1 VRKGENMMKENI
13 PDQMTAV
20 VLDSYT
26 GVNALRIERRP
37 VPQPG
42 PNEVLVKVAATPINP
57 SDLAFLDGLYGFKKP
72 TPVVPGFEGSGIVV
86 AVGSGMMGKY
96 LNGKRVACVSQE
108 RGDGVWAEYMVTT
121 TSLAFPL
128 HASVSLEQ
136 GAMSVVN
143 PLTAMAFLT
152 LAKEGR
158 HKVIVQTAAAS
169 TLGQMVNRLCKS
181 EGIQIINIVRR
192 DAQKEL
198 LKEQGAEIV
207 LNSNDANFPKH
218 LWDVCQQ
225 YQSRLAFDAVAGPLT
240 IQLLKAMPSHSKVIV
255 YGGLSYEPAQ
265 VEVGQLIFEG
275 KSIEGFWLTRWMSK
289 KSFWQSLAIW
299 QRAQKLL
306 KTDLKS
312 EIRKQYPLN
321 EVQNAIKEY
330 QSQMTGGKILLRP
343 TL

>member
-1 VRKGENMMKENI
+1 MMRENI

-42 PNEVLVKVAATPINP
+42 PNELLVKVAATPINP
-57 SDLAFLDGLYGFKKP
+57 SDLAFLEGLYGFKKP
-72 TPVVPGFEGSGIVV
+72 TPVVPGFEGSGTVV
-86 AVGSGMMGKY
+86 SVGSGMMGRY
-96 LNGKRVACVSQE
+96 LHGKRVACVSQE
-108 RGDGVWAEYMVTT
+108 RGDGVWAEYMLTT

-128 HASVSLEQ
+128 DASVSLEQ

-169 TLGQMVNRLCKS
+169 ALGQMVNRLCES

-192 DAQKEL
+192 EAQKEL

-207 LNSNDANFPKH
+207 LNSGDANFSQH
-218 LWDVCQQ
+218 LRDVCQQ
-225 YQSRLAFDAVAGPLT
+225 YQSRIAFDAVAGPLT
-240 IQLLKAMPSHSKVIV
+240 SQLLKAMPSHSKVIV
-255 YGGLSYEPAQ
+255 YGGLSYEPVQA
-265 VEVGQLIFEG
+265 EPGQLIFEG
-275 KSIEGFWLTRWMSK
+275 KSIEGFWLTTWFSK
-289 KSFWQSLAIW
+289 KNFLYNLVTW
-299 QRAQKLL
+299 QRAQKLIM
-306 KTDLKS
+306 TDLKS
-312 EIRKQYPLN
+312 EIRMQYPLN

-330 QSQMTGGKILLRP
+330 QSQMTGGKVLLRP
-343 TL
+343 AP

>member
-1 VRKGENMMKENI
+1 MVKENI
-13 PDQMTAV
+13 PNEMTAI

-37 VPQPG
+37 IPQPG

-57 SDLAFLDGLYGFKKP
+57 SDLAFLEGLYGFKKP
-72 TPVVPGFEGSGIVV
+72 TPVVPGFEGSGTVV
-86 AVGSGMMGKY
+86 SVGSGMMGKY
-96 LNGKRVACVSQE
+96 LNGKRVACVSQA

-128 HASVSLEQ
+128 DTSVSLEQ

-143 PLTAMAFLT
+143 PLTALAFLT

-158 HKVIVQTAAAS
+158 HKAIVQTAAAS
-169 TLGQMVNRLCKS
+169 VLGQMVNRLCKS

-192 DAQKEL
+192 EAQKEL

-207 LNSNDANFPKH
+207 LNSSDPNFSQH
-218 LWDVCQQ
+218 LWDVCQH
-225 YQSRLAFDAVAGPLT
+225 YQSRIAFDAVAGPLT

-265 VEVGQLIFEG
+265 AEAGQLIFEG
-275 KSIEGFWLTRWMSK
+275 KSIEGFWLTTWMSK
-289 KSFWQSLAIW
+289 KNFLQSLAIW
-299 QRAQKLL
+299 QRAQKLIT
-306 KTDLKS
+306 TDLKS
-312 EIRKQYPLN
+312 EIRMQYPLN
-321 EVQNAIKEY
+321 EAQNAIKEY